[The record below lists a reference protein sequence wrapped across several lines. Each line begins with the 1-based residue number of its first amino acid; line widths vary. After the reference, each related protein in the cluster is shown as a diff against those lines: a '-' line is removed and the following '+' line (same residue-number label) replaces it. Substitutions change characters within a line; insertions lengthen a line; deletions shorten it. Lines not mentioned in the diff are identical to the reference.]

1 MPPLR
6 GAPSPWPREHGAYVQ
21 LLAPLLAAL
30 ASAPSRA
37 GLALAAGAMLA
48 FVATESLLVAT
59 GGRGR
64 RLRAEA
70 GACARRRLALLGG
83 AAGVC
88 GVTGLVLAPP
98 AAALVALVVAAP
110 AALTVGLATRR
121 AVHNLGGEL
130 AAAAALAGLCAPVLV
145 AGGTPPAL
153 AIAVWLAWAAG
164 FATTI
169 VAVQDVLRRRPR
181 QRLHPA
187 PSRAVPVAACA
198 VIGVV
203 IAAVAIHVDLR
214 LLVGSALAAA
224 SIAVVLARPATTR
237 LRAIGI
243 TLAVVSTLAA
253 VGSVLAPCAATAA

>member
-1 MPPLR
+1 MS
-6 GAPSPWPREHGAYVQ
+6 APRRLPSSWPREHGAYVQ

-30 ASAPSRA
+30 ASTPSRA
-37 GLALAAGAMLA
+37 GLAISAGAMLA
-48 FVATESLLVAT
+48 FVANESLLVAI

-70 GACARRRLALLGG
+70 GGCARRRLAVLGG
-83 AAGVC
+83 AALLSGA
-88 GVTGLVLAPP
+88 TGLALAPH
-98 AAALVALVVAAP
+98 AAVLVALLVAVP
-110 AALTVGLATRR
+110 AALTLGLAARR
-121 AVHNLGGEL
+121 TVHTLGGEL
-130 AAAAALAGLCAPVLV
+130 AAAAALAGAAAPVLV
-145 AGGTPPAL
+145 AGGEPPAL

-169 VAVQDVLRRRPR
+169 LAVQDVLRRHQR

-203 IAAVAIHVDLR
+203 VAAVAVHVDLR

-224 SIAVVLARPATTR
+224 SIAVVLSRPATTR
-237 LRAIGI
+237 LRAVGI

-253 VGSVLAPCAATAA
+253 VGAVLAPCAATAA